1 MHTPP
6 FFQRALRSTVA
17 FTAASL
23 LFGAV
28 QAAKLA
34 EPTLAVV
41 LNSGDASVSLV
52 DMKTRTVTK
61 TMPIGKEPHHVML
74 TPDEKTLLVAN
85 AMGNDIALMNPLT
98 GEVTGRIPKII
109 KYLKVYR
116 ITAIY

>member
-1 MHTPP
+1 MHTTP
-6 FFQRALRSTVA
+6 FFQLALRSAVA

-34 EPTLAVV
+34 EPSLAVV

-85 AMGNDIALMNPLT
+85 AVGQ
-98 GEVTGRIPKII
+98 
-109 KYLKVYR
+109 
-116 ITAIY
+116 